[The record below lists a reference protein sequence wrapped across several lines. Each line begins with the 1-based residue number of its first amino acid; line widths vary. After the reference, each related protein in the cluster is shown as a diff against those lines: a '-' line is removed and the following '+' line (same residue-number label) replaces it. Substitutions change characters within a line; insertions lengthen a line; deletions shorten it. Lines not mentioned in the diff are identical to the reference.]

1 MTLFSQTITDFWG
14 ESFNHETFYSDDHFH
29 CIINPNL
36 EDNRR
41 VMVLT
46 TADDKVYAVITP
58 AIAAKL
64 QLSKE
69 QPLSEVIFRNKLHK
83 AGILLHGADH
93 IFYYTKQEKSKICS
107 ETVAEHIRQLTVQ
120 DTVVFS
126 KFEDSASEQDLDD
139 AYVELD
145 HWAVFGSFA
154 EGHLVCASSMY
165 PWGSSK
171 LADLGVLTL
180 PPFRGQ
186 GHARKVVRAIS
197 QYAYG
202 KGYEPQYRCQL
213 DNTASVSLA
222 KASGLTLYAQ
232 WEVIS
237 PDSPSLS

>member
-14 ESFNHETFYSDDHFH
+14 ESFNHDVFYSDDHFH
-29 CIINPNL
+29 CIINPHL
-36 EDNRR
+36 EENRR

-58 AIAAKL
+58 AIATKL
-64 QLSKE
+64 RLSKE
-69 QPLSEVIFRNKLHK
+69 QPMTEEIFRNKLHT
-83 AGILLHGADH
+83 ANILLHDADH
-93 IFYYTKQEKSKICS
+93 IFYFTEEEKGKVCTEI
-107 ETVAEHIRQLTVQ
+107 TAENIRQLNEQ
-120 DTVVFS
+120 DAKVFS
-126 KFEDSASEQDLDD
+126 EFEGSASEQDLDD

-145 HWAVFGSFA
+145 HWTVFGSFA
-154 EGHLVCASSMY
+154 EERLACASSMY

-180 PPFRGQ
+180 PQFRGQ

-222 KASGLTLYAQ
+222 KASGLTLYGQ

-237 PDSPSLS
+237 PDSQDLS